1 MNVTELREHDPKRF
15 QREYDK
21 WQEHTPDYDWWDC
34 IEESFIE
41 NCANQGV
48 RVDKITFSGFYSQGD
63 GAAFTGRVDVYQWM
77 EQKGQHITHPAA
89 YLACKDDGSYVS
101 LETGRGNNMR
111 ANLEQW
117 ANQTAPSG
125 MFKGLEQEAWEE
137 LVDEQIS
144 DLSIEDEVLSFCN
157 DLAQELY
164 TDLRDEYEQLTSEET
179 FIEHCEANE
188 ITFEENE
195 DAICING

>member
-1 MNVTELREHDPKRF
+1 MYMNVTELKERDPKRF
-15 QREYDK
+15 EKEYYK
-21 WQEHTPDYDWWDC
+21 WQEHTLDYDWYKWT
-34 IEESFIE
+34 EENFIE
-41 NCANQGV
+41 DCGKQGV
-48 RVDKITFSGFYSQGD
+48 RVDSIGFSGFYSQGD

-77 EQKGQHITHPAA
+77 ERKEQHITHPAA

-101 LETGRGNNMR
+101 LEIVRSNNMR
-111 ANLEQW
+111 ANLDQW

-144 DLSIEDEVLSFCN
+144 DLNLEDEVLSFCKE
-157 DLAQELY
+157 LAEELY
-164 TDLRDEYEQLTSEET
+164 TNLRDEYEHLTSEEM

-188 ITFEENE
+188 ITFEENK
-195 DAICING
+195 DAILT